1 MGKEGEW
8 GVECWEEAKAGIKKV
23 IRVKG
28 ILDVGNNVGTNFF

>member
-1 MGKEGEW
+1 M
-8 GVECWEEAKAGIKKV
+8 WEEEKALIKKV